1 MLTFFCKNFIYF
13 RKFDTF
19 SVKFTHFSVQ
29 FILLSCYFH
38 TFFLL
43 ISHSFLKNVH
53 FFFKFHTFVCK
64 FSLFH
69 VKFELFSVNIAL
81 FKTTISSMGFCYFH
95 NVRLCVG
102 LGLCFIEY
110 VQTQKIK
117 SLQIRLLI
125 GNHLMNRFNQYHT
138 FVSVFNLFLSGSNY
152 IQLLG
157 I

>member
-1 MLTFFCKNFIYF
+1 M
-13 RKFDTF
+13 
-19 SVKFTHFSVQ
+19 
-29 FILLSCYFH
+29 
-38 TFFLL
+38 
-43 ISHSFLKNVH
+43 KNVH

-81 FKTTISSMGFCYFH
+81 FKTTISSMGFCYFP

-125 GNHLMNRFNQYHT
+125 DNHLMNRFNQYHT
-138 FVSVFNLFLSGSNY
+138 FVSVFNLFLSGSNH
-152 IQLLG
+152 IQ
-157 I
+157 